1 MKSGDQDFQMKSPIL
16 NNYNRAVFY
25 TYIGV
30 IVMALF
36 TAWVDFDRGREQN
49 TVQLKEDIAR
59 HVMQIDLLLEA
70 GIRAVKSLRNVAVE
84 HLRLGEMVRQDRL
97 PKYEKFHE
105 NGQYFTLEPS
115 FSESGEPFTNMGRI
129 SGAGSLDG
137 RSDKFKQEL
146 EMLFELSLSFPVAM
160 EAVPKALAIY
170 YLSKQRIMS
179 YYPWPKNEQRF
190 SEELLNKKQ
199 FQLATPA
206 MNPQRSVF
214 WSEAYVDSVKGL
226 VTTLGMPVYLRDEF
240 IGSINLDMTLASL
253 TRQISMYFKMPGT
266 VILLDQNNNILSHS
280 NYDDSSVNRVYHL
293 SQRLPA
299 PLHSLTEQELFEA
312 SQGMVRNGYYIHSV
326 ALQNAPWRLLYI
338 QSEEELNKN
347 SWKKLEMT
355 FLLVV
360 IALSVLVTIVHWQ
373 TRRSFVIPASK
384 LLAHLE
390 GCSISPRKPPELIT
404 SGWEPW
410 FHLIS
415 RIFEENKQYTMHLS
429 EQNRRLDKLVARRTE
444 RLKETTERRER
455 EYALLRSLLDSIP
468 EAIVFKDKDG
478 RYLGCNKA
486 AERML
491 GYTESEIIG
500 LSAFELSSPEQAER
514 IKGED
519 EQVLR
524 ERLPLKYQEKV
535 ELAGKPVLLDALKM
549 PFYNRR
555 GELLG
560 LIAVWRDVT
569 KEYESAKQLRLSEQ
583 RYHLAMDAVEDGLW
597 DWYLDSEQIICN
609 PAYYSML
616 GYRPNEFPALLS
628 TIDALTHPD
637 DRQRVEEYREH
648 YLANPVDTFEIEF
661 RLKGKTGQYHW
672 ILSRGRVV
680 EFTGDNHPKRMVGT
694 HKDITRHKLNEGAL
708 LEAKQD
714 AELANLYKSEFL
726 ANMSHEI
733 RTPMNAIIGMLQ
745 LAGRT
750 SLTAQ
755 QQDYLDK
762 ASFSAQSLLRI
773 INDILDFSK
782 IEAGKL
788 ELEKVEFPLDKVLD
802 HALDL
807 NTIRALE
814 QGVELLLCAPVTAG
828 LMLKGDPLRLGQ
840 VLINL
845 LSNAVK
851 FTQKGE
857 VELGCEDLGERDNRI
872 TLKFW
877 VRDTGIGISKEQQ
890 AKLFDAFSQ
899 ADGSTTRKYGG
910 TGLGLSISRHLV
922 TMMGGKIQVIS
933 EPGKGS
939 TFSFIISMELAEK
952 AKAPEYVV
960 PEGLTR
966 LLTLVVDDNSSA
978 LQIYSNMMRNFHFD
992 VSTAASGQEALY
1004 KLQQAPVDLILMDW
1018 MMPEMDGVQ
1027 VVAQID
1033 ALLASGKL
1041 EKRPV
1046 IIMMTA
1052 YGSEPLQQQLQQHQ
1066 VVALLQKPFMASALY
1081 DKIMLAFKPG
1091 AEAEAEERV
1100 IDAQP
1105 QSSQSKQ
1112 EAPSAA
1118 ESEDPAG
1125 KGLVLLV
1132 EDNFINQQVAS
1143 ELLKSGGYDV
1153 VLAGNGQES
1162 LDMVDSQPFDAV
1174 LMDIQMPVMDGLTA
1188 TAELRKRYTSEQLPI
1203 IAMTAHAMTGDR
1215 EKSLAAGMN
1224 AHISKP
1230 IELTE
1235 LFETLEKWVSYKR
1248 QHQAD

>member
-1 MKSGDQDFQMKSPIL
+1 MKSREQDFQLKSPIL
-16 NNYNRAVFY
+16 KNYNRAVFY

-30 IVMALF
+30 IVLALL
-36 TAWVDFDRGREQN
+36 TAWIDFDRSRDQN
-49 TVQLKEDIAR
+49 AVQRKEEVSR

-70 GIRAVKSLRNVAVE
+70 GIRAVKSLRNVAVD
-84 HLRLGEMVRQDRL
+84 HLRLGEMVRQNSL
-97 PKYEKFHE
+97 PKYEKFNE
-105 NGQYFTLEPS
+105 SGQYFTLEPS
-115 FSESGEPFTNMGRI
+115 FAQSGKPFTNMGRI
-129 SGAGSLDG
+129 TGTGSLDG
-137 RSDKFKQEL
+137 RSQKFYQEL

-160 EAVPKALAIY
+160 EAVPKASAIY
-170 YLSKQRIMS
+170 YISKRRMMS
-179 YYPWPKNEQRF
+179 YYPWPKDEQRF
-190 SEELLNKKQ
+190 REELLNKKQ

-214 WSEAYVDSVKGL
+214 WSEAYVDSAKGL
-226 VTTLGMPVYLRDEF
+226 VTTLGVPVYLQDEF

-253 TRQISMYFKMPGT
+253 TKQIRMYFKMPGT

-280 NYDDSSVNRVYHL
+280 DHDDSSVSRVYHL

-299 PLHSLTEQELFEA
+299 ALHSLSEHELFEA
-312 SQGMVRNGYYIHSV
+312 SQGIVRNGYYIHSV

-338 QSEEELNKN
+338 QSEDELNKS
-347 SWKKLEMT
+347 SWEKLEKN

-373 TRRSFVIPASK
+373 TRRSFVTPASK

-390 GCSISPRKPPELIT
+390 GCSIAPRKPPQTIT
-404 SGWEPW
+404 PGWEPW

-415 RIFEENKQYTMHLS
+415 RIFEENQQYTMHLS
-429 EQNRRLDKLVARRTE
+429 EQNKRLDKLVARRTE

-478 RYLGCNKA
+478 RYLGCNKS

-500 LSAFELSSPEQAER
+500 LSAYELAAPGQAER
-514 IKGED
+514 IRAED

-535 ELAGKPVLLDALKM
+535 ELAGKPVLLDAMKM

-560 LIAVWRDVT
+560 LISVWRDVT
-569 KEYESAKQLRLSEQ
+569 REYESAEQLRLSEQ

-609 PAYYSML
+609 PSYYSML

-628 TIDALTHPD
+628 TLDGLMHPD
-637 DRQRVEEYREH
+637 DRQRVEEYREQ
-648 YLANPVDTFEIEF
+648 YLSNPVDGYEIEY
-661 RLKGKTGQYHW
+661 RLKGKNGQYHW

-680 EFTGDNHPKRMVGT
+680 EFTADNKPRRMVGT
-694 HKDITRHKLNEGAL
+694 HKDITRQKLNEGAL

-750 SLTAQ
+750 SLTTQ
-755 QQDYLDK
+755 QKDYLDK

-807 NTIRALE
+807 NVIRAQE
-814 QGVELLLCAPVTAG
+814 QGVELLLYAPVTAG

-851 FTQKGE
+851 FTQQGE

-890 AKLFDAFSQ
+890 EKLFDAFSQ

-922 TMMGGKIQVIS
+922 TMMGGQMQVTS

-939 TFSFIISMELAEK
+939 TFSFTISMALAEESK
-952 AKAPEYVV
+952 PAEFIV
-960 PEGLTR
+960 PEPISR
-966 LLTLVVDDNSSA
+966 LRTLVVDDNPSA
-978 LQIYSNMMRNFHFD
+978 LQIYSTLLRDFHFD
-992 VSTAASGQEALY
+992 VSTAASGEEALY
-1004 KLQQAPVDLILMDW
+1004 KLQQAPVDLVLLDW
-1018 MMPEMDGVQ
+1018 MMPEMDGLQ
-1027 VVAQID
+1027 VIEEID
-1033 ALLASGKL
+1033 GLIAKGKL

-1052 YGSEPLQQQLQQHQ
+1052 YSAEPLQEQIDINK
-1066 VVALLQKPFMASALY
+1066 VFALLQKPFKSSTLY
-1081 DKIMLAFKPG
+1081 DEIMAAFEKETDDEVIELPPESI
-1091 AEAEAEERV
+1091 AIEEPEEAVEEV
-1100 IDAQP
+1100 
-1105 QSSQSKQ
+1105 
-1112 EAPSAA
+1112 
-1118 ESEDPAG
+1118 SEH

-1143 ELLKSGGYDV
+1143 ELLKSGGYEV

-1188 TAELRKRYTSEQLPI
+1188 AQELRKRFTTEQLPI
-1203 IAMTAHAMTGDR
+1203 IAMTAHAMSGDR
-1215 EKSLAAGMN
+1215 DKSLAAGMN
-1224 AHISKP
+1224 AHITKP
-1230 IELTE
+1230 IELME
-1235 LFETLEKWVSYKR
+1235 LFDTLEHWVSYKR
-1248 QHQAD
+1248 KHQSA